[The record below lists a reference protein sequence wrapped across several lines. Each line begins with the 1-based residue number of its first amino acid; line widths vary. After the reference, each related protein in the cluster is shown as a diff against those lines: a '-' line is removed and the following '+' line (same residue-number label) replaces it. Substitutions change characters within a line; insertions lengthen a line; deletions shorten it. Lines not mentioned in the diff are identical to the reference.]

1 MTIMNKLFSPGNL
14 ITIGGASL
22 SLIGLTAYFTDAT
35 NLSVPTFF
43 YGVPIFLIGIS
54 LKTTEVPPAQRVVP
68 SSKFASERDKSPK
81 ELDKLIKDVTR
92 WRYGQSCQL
101 ESSLRVLKLWD
112 IDSPP
117 QLIEIEE
124 LVKDG
129 EYGLRMR
136 FQIAGVALERWNDKK
151 ERLGRFFAKGL
162 RAELFCPTPGEIDL
176 TLLPQNQKETT
187 QKI

>member
-1 MTIMNKLFSPGNL
+1 MNKLFSPGNL

-54 LKTTEVPPAQRVVP
+54 LKTTEVPPALRVV
-68 SSKFASERDKSPK
+68 SVTKFASERNKGPE
-81 ELDKLIKDVTR
+81 ELRKLIKDVTR

-112 IDSPP
+112 IDNPP
-117 QLIEIEE
+117 QLLEIEE
-124 LVKDG
+124 LVENG
-129 EYGLRMR
+129 NYGIRMR
-136 FQIAGVALERWNDKK
+136 FKMAGVSLERWNNQK

-162 RAELFCPTPGEIDL
+162 CAELFCPTPGEIDL
-176 TLLPQNQKETT
+176 TLLPPKEEEPL
-187 QKI
+187 KENE

>member
-1 MTIMNKLFSPGNL
+1 MNKLLSPGNL

-35 NLSVPTFF
+35 NLGVPTFF

-54 LKTTEVPPAQRVVP
+54 LKTTEVPPAIRVV
-68 SSKFASERDKSPK
+68 SKAKFASERNKSPE
-81 ELDKLIKDVTR
+81 ELDNLIKDVTR

-112 IDSPP
+112 IDNPP
-117 QLIEIEE
+117 QLTEIEE

-129 EYGLRMR
+129 NYGIRMR
-136 FQIAGVALERWNDKK
+136 FKMEGVPLERWTNQK

-162 RAELFCPTPGEIDL
+162 CAELFCPNPGEIDL
-176 TLLPQNQKETT
+176 TLLPPKQEENQQEND
-187 QKI
+187 

>member
-1 MTIMNKLFSPGNL
+1 MNKLLSPGNL

-54 LKTTEVPPAQRVVP
+54 LKTTEVPPAFRVVP
-68 SSKFASERDKSPK
+68 EKKFSLERNKGPE
-81 ELDKLIKDVTR
+81 ELKKLLKDVTR

-112 IDSPP
+112 IDNPP

-129 EYGLRMR
+129 NYGIRMR
-136 FQIAGVALERWNDKK
+136 FEIAGVSLERWNNQK

-162 RAELFCPTPGEIDL
+162 SAELFCPTPGEIDL
-176 TLLPQNQKETT
+176 ILLPPKQEENSQENE
-187 QKI
+187 

>member
-1 MTIMNKLFSPGNL
+1 MNKLLSPGNL

-22 SLIGLTAYFTDAT
+22 SLIGLTAYFTNAT

-54 LKTTEVPPAQRVVP
+54 LKTTEVPPAKRLVE
-68 SSKFASERDKSPK
+68 SSKFASERDKAPK
-81 ELDKLIKDVTR
+81 ELDNLLKDVTR

-101 ESSLRVLKLWD
+101 EASLRVLKLWD
-112 IDSPP
+112 IDNPP
-117 QLIEIEE
+117 QLLEIEE

-129 EYGLRMR
+129 DYGIRMR
-136 FQIAGVALERWNDKK
+136 FEMAGVPLEKWNSKK

-162 RAELFCPTPGEIDL
+162 SAELFCPSPGELDL
-176 TLLPQNQKETT
+176 TLLPQKQEENT
-187 QKI
+187 

>member
-1 MTIMNKLFSPGNL
+1 MNKLLSPGNL
-14 ITIGGASL
+14 ITIGGATL
-22 SLIGLTAYFTDAT
+22 SIIGLTAYFTNAT

-43 YGVPIFLIGIS
+43 YGVPIFLIGLS
-54 LKTTEVPPAQRVVP
+54 LKTTEVPPAKRVV
-68 SSKFASERDKSPK
+68 SAEKFASARNKAPK
-81 ELDKLIKDVTR
+81 ELENLVKDVTR

-124 LVKDG
+124 LLKDG
-129 EYGLRMR
+129 DYGVRMR
-136 FQIAGVALERWNDKK
+136 FEMAGVKIERWKDQQ

-162 RAELFCPTPGEIDL
+162 KAELFCPSPGEIDL
-176 TLLPQNQKETT
+176 TLLPK
-187 QKI
+187 KADKLS

>member
-1 MTIMNKLFSPGNL
+1 MNKLFSPANL

-22 SLIGLTAYFTDAT
+22 SLIGLVAYFTDAT

-68 SSKFASERDKSPK
+68 LNKFASERDKAPD
-81 ELDKLIKDVTR
+81 ELAQLVKDVTR

-101 ESSLRVLKLWD
+101 EASLRVLKLWD
-112 IDSPP
+112 IDNPP
-117 QLIEIEE
+117 QLLEVEE

-129 EYGLRMR
+129 DYGIRMR
-136 FQIAGVALERWNDKK
+136 FEMAAISLERWNAQK

-162 RAELFCPTPGEIDL
+162 RAELFCPTPSEIDL
-176 TLLPQNQKETT
+176 TLLPQKQEENPQENE
-187 QKI
+187 

>member
-1 MTIMNKLFSPGNL
+1 MNKLLSPGNL

-22 SLIGLTAYFTDAT
+22 SLIGLIAYFTDAT

-54 LKTTEVPPAQRVVP
+54 LKTTEVPPAIRVVP
-68 SSKFASERDKSPK
+68 AKKFASERAKGPE

-112 IDSPP
+112 IDNPP
-117 QLIEIEE
+117 QLLEIEE
-124 LVKDG
+124 LVENDN
-129 EYGLRMR
+129 YGIRMR
-136 FQIAGVALERWNDKK
+136 FKMAGVPLERWNEKK

-162 RAELFCPTPGEIDL
+162 CAELFCPIPGEIDL
-176 TLLPQNQKETT
+176 TLMPPKKEEPS
-187 QKI
+187 KENA

>member
-1 MTIMNKLFSPGNL
+1 MNKLLSPGNL
-14 ITIGGASL
+14 ITIGGATL

-54 LKTTEVPPAQRVVP
+54 LKTTEVPPANRVVSP
-68 SSKFASERDKSPK
+68 TKFASERDNGPK
-81 ELDKLIKDVTR
+81 ELGKLIKDVTR

-112 IDSPP
+112 IDNPP

-129 EYGLRMR
+129 NYGIRMR
-136 FQIAGVALERWNDKK
+136 FDMAGVPLERWNNQK

-162 RAELFCPTPGEIDL
+162 CADLFCPTPGEIDL
-176 TLLPQNQKETT
+176 TLMPTKKEENS
-187 QKI
+187 QENE

>member
-1 MTIMNKLFSPGNL
+1 MNKLLSPGNL

-54 LKTTEVPPAQRVVP
+54 LKTTEVPPAQRVV
-68 SSKFASERDKSPK
+68 SANKFESERNKGPK
-81 ELDKLIKDVTR
+81 ELDKLLKDVTR

-101 ESSLRVLKLWD
+101 EASLRVLKLWD
-112 IDSPP
+112 IDNPP
-117 QLIEIEE
+117 QLVEIEE

-129 EYGLRMR
+129 DYGIRMR
-136 FQIAGVALERWNDKK
+136 FKMAGVPLERWNNQK

-162 RAELFCPTPGEIDL
+162 SAELFCPTPSEIDL
-176 TLLPQNQKETT
+176 TLLPQKPKENK
-187 QKI
+187 QAV

>member
-1 MTIMNKLFSPGNL
+1 MNKFLSPASL

-22 SLIGLTAYFTDAT
+22 SLIGLTAYFTNAA

-54 LKTTEVPPAQRVVP
+54 LKTTEVPPAQRVTP
-68 SSKFASERDKSPK
+68 PSKFASERNKAPE
-81 ELDKLIKDVTR
+81 ELRKLIKDVTR

-101 ESSLRVLKLWD
+101 EASLRVLKLWD

-117 QLIEIEE
+117 QLIEVEE

-129 EYGLRMR
+129 NYGIRLRFEMAA
-136 FQIAGVALERWNDKK
+136 ISLERWNAQK

-162 RAELFCPTPGEIDL
+162 CAELFCPTPGEIDL
-176 TLLPQNQKETT
+176 ILLPQKKEENS
-187 QKI
+187 QENE

>member
-1 MTIMNKLFSPGNL
+1 MNKLLSPANL
-14 ITIGGASL
+14 ITIAGASL
-22 SLIGLTAYFTDAT
+22 SLIGLTAYFSDAT

-54 LKTTEVPPAQRVVP
+54 LKTTEVSPARRVVP
-68 SSKFASERDKSPK
+68 EGKFSSERNKGPK
-81 ELDKLIKDVTR
+81 ELSNLVKDVTR

-101 ESSLRVLKLWD
+101 EASLRVLKLWD
-112 IDSPP
+112 IDNPP

-129 EYGLRMR
+129 NYGIRMR
-136 FQIAGVALERWNDKK
+136 FEMAGVSLERWNDKK

-162 RAELFCPTPGEIDL
+162 CAELFCPTPDEIDL
-176 TLLPQNQKETT
+176 TLLPPKQEKNSQDNE
-187 QKI
+187 

>member
-1 MTIMNKLFSPGNL
+1 MNKLLSPGNL

-54 LKTTEVPPAQRVVP
+54 LKTTEVPPAIRVV
-68 SSKFASERDKSPK
+68 SAGKFASEREKGPE
-81 ELDKLIKDVTR
+81 ELAKLIKDVTR

-101 ESSLRVLKLWD
+101 EASLRVLKLWD
-112 IDSPP
+112 IDNPP

-129 EYGLRMR
+129 DYGIRMR
-136 FQIAGVALERWNDKK
+136 FKMAGVPLERWNNQK

-162 RAELFCPTPGEIDL
+162 KAELFCPTTGEIDL
-176 TLLPQNQKETT
+176 TLLPPKHDDNRQKND
-187 QKI
+187 

>member
-1 MTIMNKLFSPGNL
+1 MNKLLSPANL

-22 SLIGLTAYFTDAT
+22 SLIGLIAYFSDAT

-54 LKTTEVPPAQRVVP
+54 LKTTEVPPAQRVV
-68 SSKFASERDKSPK
+68 SASKFKSERDEGPE

-101 ESSLRVLKLWD
+101 EASLRVLKLWD
-112 IDSPP
+112 IDNPP
-117 QLIEIEE
+117 QLIEVEE

-129 EYGLRMR
+129 DYGIRMR
-136 FQIAGVALERWNDKK
+136 FKIAGVPLERWHKQK

-162 RAELFCPTPGEIDL
+162 SAELFCPSPSELDL
-176 TLLPQNQKETT
+176 TLLPKKQAENVEGT
-187 QKI
+187 

>member
-1 MTIMNKLFSPGNL
+1 MNKLLSPGNL

-43 YGVPIFLIGIS
+43 YAVPIFLIGIS
-54 LKTTEVPPAQRVVP
+54 LKTTEVPPASRIV
-68 SSKFASERDKSPK
+68 SADKFASERNKGPK
-81 ELDKLIKDVTR
+81 ELGKLIQDVTR

-112 IDSPP
+112 IDNPP

-129 EYGLRMR
+129 NYGIRMR
-136 FQIAGVALERWNDKK
+136 FEMAGVPLERWNNQK

-162 RAELFCPTPGEIDL
+162 YAELFCPTSGEIDL
-176 TLLPQNQKETT
+176 TLLPLKQEESLQENE
-187 QKI
+187 

>member
-1 MTIMNKLFSPGNL
+1 MNKFLSPASL
-14 ITIGGASL
+14 ITIGGATL

-54 LKTTEVPPAQRVVP
+54 LKTTEVPPASRVVP
-68 SSKFASERDKSPK
+68 QTKFTSERDKAPE
-81 ELDKLIKDVTR
+81 ELGKLIKDVTR

-112 IDSPP
+112 IDNPP
-117 QLIEIEE
+117 QLLEVEE

-129 EYGLRMR
+129 NYGIRMR
-136 FQIAGVALERWNDKK
+136 FEMAAVSLERWNAQK

-162 RAELFCPTPGEIDL
+162 CAELFCPTSGELDL
-176 TLLPQNQKETT
+176 ILLPQKQEETSKENE
-187 QKI
+187 

>member
-1 MTIMNKLFSPGNL
+1 MNKLLSPGNL

-54 LKTTEVPPAQRVVP
+54 LKTTEVPPALRVVP
-68 SSKFASERDKSPK
+68 STKFASERNKAPE

-129 EYGLRMR
+129 NYGIRMR
-136 FQIAGVALERWNDKK
+136 FEIAGVSLERWNAKK

-162 RAELFCPTPGEIDL
+162 CAELFCPNPGEIDL
-176 TLLPQNQKETT
+176 TLLPPIQQENSKENE
-187 QKI
+187 

>member
-1 MTIMNKLFSPGNL
+1 MNKLLSPGNL

-54 LKTTEVPPAQRVVP
+54 LKTTEVPPARRVV
-68 SSKFASERDKSPK
+68 SKNKFSSERNKGPK
-81 ELDKLIKDVTR
+81 ELDNLIKDVTR

-112 IDSPP
+112 IDNPP

-124 LVKDG
+124 LVKNGD
-129 EYGLRMR
+129 YGIRMR
-136 FQIAGVALERWNDKK
+136 FEIAGVPLERWNNQKD
-151 ERLGRFFAKGL
+151 RLGRFFAKGL
-162 RAELFCPTPGEIDL
+162 TAELFCPNPGEIDL
-176 TLLPQNQKETT
+176 TLLPQKQEDNT
-187 QKI
+187 QEK

>member
-1 MTIMNKLFSPGNL
+1 MNKLLSPGNL

-54 LKTTEVPPAQRVVP
+54 LKTTEVPPALRLVAAT
-68 SSKFASERDKSPK
+68 KFASERNKAPA
-81 ELDKLIKDVTR
+81 ELNKLIKDVTR

-112 IDSPP
+112 IDNPP

-129 EYGLRMR
+129 NYGIRMR
-136 FQIAGVALERWNDKK
+136 FKMAGVPLERWNNKK

-162 RAELFCPTPGEIDL
+162 CAELFCPSPSEIDL
-176 TLLPQNQKETT
+176 TLLPPKQEENSQKND
-187 QKI
+187 